1 MEENKINAEA
11 KAGIKAVG
19 KFINKVNPKTDYQA
33 KLKNDIEYINR
44 ELESEDVEQLINC
57 NKVISANYGYLLVK
71 KGFIPMLESDIRE
84 RGYDWNLENLK
95 QMRNGLEAELLVG
108 AVSSSVGEAALEY
121 LAEKLFGKL
130 FGMR

>member
-33 KLKNDIEYINR
+33 KVKADIEYINR
-44 ELESEDVEQLINC
+44 EIESKDIEVLINC
-57 NKVISANYGYLLVK
+57 NKNISSQYEYLLVK
-71 KGFIPMLESDIRE
+71 KGFVPMLESDIRE

-95 QMRNGLEAELLVG
+95 QMRNGLETELLVG
-108 AVSSSVGEAALEY
+108 AVSSSIGEAGFEY
-121 LAEKLFGKL
+121 LAEKLFGM
-130 FGMR
+130 G

>member
-33 KLKNDIEYINR
+33 KVKADIEYINR
-44 ELESEDVEQLINC
+44 ELESKDIEVLINC

-71 KGFIPMLESDIRE
+71 KGFIPMLECDIRE

-95 QMRNGLEAELLVG
+95 QIRNSLEAELVVG
-108 AVSSSVGEAALEY
+108 AVSSSVGEAAFEY
-121 LAEKLFGKL
+121 LAEKLFGT
-130 FGMR
+130 R

>member
-1 MEENKINAEA
+1 MDENKINAEA
-11 KAGIKAVG
+11 KAGIKALG
-19 KFINKVNPKTDYQA
+19 KCINKVNPVTDYQA

-44 ELESEDVEQLINC
+44 ELESKDIEQLINC

-71 KGFIPMLESDIRE
+71 KGFIPMLECDIRE
-84 RGYDWNLENLK
+84 RGNDWNIENLK

-121 LAEKLFGKL
+121 LAEKLFG
-130 FGMR
+130 MR

>member
-33 KLKNDIEYINR
+33 KVKADIEYINR
-44 ELESEDVEQLINC
+44 ELESNDIEVLINC
-57 NKVISANYGYLLVK
+57 NKNISAQYGYLLVK
-71 KGFIPMLESDIRE
+71 KGFVPMLECDIRE

-95 QMRNGLEAELLVG
+95 QIRNSLEAELVVG
-108 AVSSSVGEAALEY
+108 AVSSSLGEAGFEY
-121 LAEKLFGKL
+121 LAEKLFG
-130 FGMR
+130 MR

>member
-19 KFINKVNPKTDYQA
+19 KFINKVNPNTDYQA
-33 KLKNDIEYINR
+33 KVKADIEYINC
-44 ELESEDVEQLINC
+44 ELESKDIEVLINC

-84 RGYDWNLENLK
+84 RGYDWNLENQK
-95 QMRNGLEAELLVG
+95 QMRNSLETELLVG
-108 AVSSSVGEAALEY
+108 AVSSSIGEAGFEY
-121 LAEKLFGKL
+121 LAEKLFG
-130 FGMR
+130 MR

>member
-19 KFINKVNPKTDYQA
+19 KFINKVNPNTDYQA
-33 KLKNDIEYINR
+33 KVKNDIKYINR
-44 ELESEDVEQLINC
+44 ELESEDIEQLINC

-71 KGFIPMLESDIRE
+71 KGFIPMLERDIRE

-95 QMRNGLEAELLVG
+95 QMRNSLETELLVG
-108 AVSSSVGEAALEY
+108 AVSSSIGEAGFEY
-121 LAEKLFGKL
+121 LAEKLFG
-130 FGMR
+130 MR

>member
-33 KLKNDIEYINR
+33 KVKADIEYINR
-44 ELESEDVEQLINC
+44 ELESEDIEVLINC
-57 NKVISANYGYLLVK
+57 NKNISAQYGYLLVK
-71 KGFIPMLESDIRE
+71 KGFIPMLECDIRE

-95 QMRNGLEAELLVG
+95 QIRSSLEAELLVG

-121 LAEKLFGKL
+121 LAEKLFG
-130 FGMR
+130 MR

>member
-33 KLKNDIEYINR
+33 KVKADIEYINC
-44 ELESEDVEQLINC
+44 ELESKDIEVLINC
-57 NKVISANYGYLLVK
+57 NKNISAQYGYLLIK
-71 KGFIPMLESDIRE
+71 KGFIPMLECDIRE

-95 QMRNGLEAELLVG
+95 QMRNSLEKELLVG
-108 AVSSSVGEAALEY
+108 AVSSSIGEAGFEY
-121 LAEKLFGKL
+121 LAEKLFG
-130 FGMR
+130 MR

>member
-33 KLKNDIEYINR
+33 KVKADIEYINC
-44 ELESEDVEQLINC
+44 ELESKDIEVLINC
-57 NKVISANYGYLLVK
+57 NKNISAQYGYLLVK
-71 KGFIPMLESDIRE
+71 KGFIPMLECDIRE

-95 QMRNGLEAELLVG
+95 QMRNSLETELLVG
-108 AVSSSVGEAALEY
+108 AVSSSIGEAGFEY
-121 LAEKLFGKL
+121 LAEKLFG
-130 FGMR
+130 MR

>member
-33 KLKNDIEYINR
+33 KVKADIEYINC
-44 ELESEDVEQLINC
+44 ELESKDIEVLINC
-57 NKVISANYGYLLVK
+57 NKNISAQYGYLLVK
-71 KGFIPMLESDIRE
+71 KGFVPMLECDIRE

-95 QMRNGLEAELLVG
+95 QMRNSLEAELLVG
-108 AVSSSVGEAALEY
+108 AVSSSIGEAGFEY
-121 LAEKLFGKL
+121 LAEKLFG
-130 FGMR
+130 MR

>member
-33 KLKNDIEYINR
+33 KVKADIDYINSELEIKDIE
-44 ELESEDVEQLINC
+44 VLINC
-57 NKVISANYGYLLVK
+57 NKNISAQYGYLLVK
-71 KGFIPMLESDIRE
+71 KGFIPMLECDIRE

-95 QMRNGLEAELLVG
+95 QMRNSLEAELLVG
-108 AVSSSVGEAALEY
+108 AVSSSIGEAGFEY
-121 LAEKLFGKL
+121 LAEKLFG
-130 FGMR
+130 MR

>member
-33 KLKNDIEYINR
+33 KVKADIEYINR
-44 ELESEDVEQLINC
+44 ELESNDIEVLINC
-57 NKVISANYGYLLVK
+57 NKNISAQYGYLLVK
-71 KGFIPMLESDIRE
+71 KGFVPMLECDIRE

-95 QMRNGLEAELLVG
+95 QMRNSLEKELYVG
-108 AVSSSVGEAALEY
+108 AALSSVGESALEY
-121 LAEKLFGKL
+121 VAEKLFGM
-130 FGMR
+130 G

>member
-33 KLKNDIEYINR
+33 KVKADIEYINR
-44 ELESEDVEQLINC
+44 ELESEDIEVLINC
-57 NKVISANYGYLLVK
+57 NKNISAQYGYLLVK

-95 QMRNGLEAELLVG
+95 QMRNSLETELLVG
-108 AVSSSVGEAALEY
+108 AVSSSIGEAGFEY
-121 LAEKLFGKL
+121 LAEKLFG
-130 FGMR
+130 MR

>member
-33 KLKNDIEYINR
+33 KVKADIEYINC
-44 ELESEDVEQLINC
+44 ELESKDIEVLINC
-57 NKVISANYGYLLVK
+57 NKNISAQYGYLLVK
-71 KGFIPMLESDIRE
+71 KGFIPMLECDIRE
-84 RGYDWNLENLK
+84 RGNDWNIENLK

-121 LAEKLFGKL
+121 LAEKLFG
-130 FGMR
+130 MR

>member
-33 KLKNDIEYINR
+33 KVKADIEYINR
-44 ELESEDVEQLINC
+44 ELESEDIEVLINC
-57 NKVISANYGYLLVK
+57 NKNISAQYGYLLVK
-71 KGFIPMLESDIRE
+71 KGFIPMLECDIRE

-95 QMRNGLEAELLVG
+95 QIRNSLEAELVVG
-108 AVSSSVGEAALEY
+108 AVSSSVGEAAFEY
-121 LAEKLFGKL
+121 LAEKLFG
-130 FGMR
+130 MR